1 MKAKTSKKL
10 ENWKTK
16 QLYGK
21 GKRFEMLSK
30 MPLFTL
36 IRDMTVAQTSSE
48 ALTEGAKRPR

>member
-1 MKAKTSKKL
+1 MKAKTVRKL
-10 ENWKTK
+10 EDWKTK
-16 QLYGK
+16 QLFVID
-21 GKRFEMLSK
+21 KRFEMLSK

>member
-1 MKAKTSKKL
+1 MKAKTARKL
-10 ENWKTK
+10 EGWKTK
-16 QLYGK
+16 QLYGI

-30 MPLFTL
+30 MPLFTI